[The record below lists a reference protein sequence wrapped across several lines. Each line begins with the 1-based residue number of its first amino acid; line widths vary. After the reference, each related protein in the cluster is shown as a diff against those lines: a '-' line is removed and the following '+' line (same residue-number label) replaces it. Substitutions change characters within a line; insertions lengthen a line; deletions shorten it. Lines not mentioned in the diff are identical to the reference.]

1 MKTAI
6 EAAFKV
12 SVLKVNIL
20 IRKGKMRRSRLSGG
34 SVYQETRSRRAIVT
48 LKKGDVISLA

>member
-20 IRKGKMRRSRLSGG
+20 VRKGKMRRSRLSGG